1 MNIQSPNPINKNMK
15 GIEEDKEWNREIS
28 EAMDDNFEIDDLD
41 GAHNRKNAAS
51 KMVNQSP
58 VADTKTVFDK
68 NPQSTEAKKQKNQIV
83 ELFDPETKQAGKKLM
98 EGFDNEAILNINE
111 DLKEE
116 LFTWDFYL
124 NLDLSS
130 KQNTKGF
137 KLEKLDDSKSQV
149 DKNQIDSYTNLL
161 KQKNNLLQDLR
172 QKQVSLCLH

>member
-15 GIEEDKEWNREIS
+15 DKEEDKEWNKDIS
-28 EAMDDNFEIDDLD
+28 EAIDDNFEIDDLD
-41 GAHNRKNAAS
+41 DAHNRKVAAS

-58 VADTKTVFDK
+58 IADTKTVFDK
-68 NPQSTEAKKQKNQIV
+68 NPQSTEAKKQKNYIV
-83 ELFDPETKQAGKKLM
+83 ELFDPKTKQAGKKLM
-98 EGFDNEAILNINE
+98 EEFDNEAILNINE

-116 LFTWDFYL
+116 LFNWDFYL

-130 KQNTKGF
+130 KKNTLGF
-137 KLEKLDDSKSQV
+137 KLEKLDDSKSQI
-149 DKNQIDSYTNLL
+149 DKSQIDSYTNLL